1 MLQLTGWRSKSP
13 RFEHDYTATSYVMLE
28 PIWTKLDGKLDYFS
42 KDFIRFFFKKDLFKK
57 VKTNQS

>member
-13 RFEHDYTATSYVMLE
+13 RFEHGYMATSYVMLE

-42 KDFIRFFFKKDLFKK
+42 KDFIRFFLIKIYLKK
-57 VKTNQS
+57 